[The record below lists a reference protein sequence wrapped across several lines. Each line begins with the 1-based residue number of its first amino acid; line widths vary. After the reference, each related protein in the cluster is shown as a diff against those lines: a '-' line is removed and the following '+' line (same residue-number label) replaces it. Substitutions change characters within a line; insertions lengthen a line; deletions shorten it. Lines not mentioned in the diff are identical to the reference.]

1 MANRADEIT
10 PGTVAGYF
18 RDDDIA
24 QGAVQQLEDAGFS
37 KQQIAIFASEEHT
50 GFFARMASSFRG
62 VRHASNEEM
71 DEVLLDTGMPTQD
84 AEFFASRLRQGGKLL
99 LVHADQRVNEAYEI
113 LKHAGAVSGTGTKV
127 SPTVAGQP
135 LSPETG
141 MPGPASSEEQ
151 RILLHRE
158 ELTAGKEKVQTGE
171 VRVRKEVVTE
181 TQSVQVPVSREEVVI
196 ERRPATGETEG
207 TTGEIKEGKEIRIP
221 VSEERARVEK
231 TTVPTEEVSIGKREV
246 QNVETVSEPVK
257 KEEVKIEGEGAV
269 RRERPEPPEGK
280 KVA

>member
-1 MANRADEIT
+1 MANRTDEIT

-37 KQQIAIFASEEHT
+37 KQQIAIFASEEHK

-62 VRHASNEEM
+62 VRHASSEEM
-71 DEVLLDTGMPTQD
+71 DEVLLNTGMPTQD

-113 LKHAGAVSGTGTKV
+113 LKRAGAISGAGTEV
-127 SPTVAGQP
+127 TPTAADQP
-135 LSPETG
+135 LSRETA
-141 MPGPASSEEQ
+141 MPGTAEQ

-196 ERRPATGETEG
+196 ERRPATGETEA
-207 TTGEIKEGKEIRIP
+207 TSEEIKEGKEIRIP
-221 VSEERARVEK
+221 VSEEKARVEK

-246 QNVETVSEPVK
+246 QNVETISEPVK

-269 RRERPEPPEGK
+269 RRERPEPPESK